1 MSKKNEPIPHPKREQ
16 GGPQPTLIGP
26 EFKIKGG
33 YQPPT
38 GKLSPT
44 KPPTNPPNK
53 GSSGKK

>member
-1 MSKKNEPIPHPKREQ
+1 MSKNNKPAPSPKREQ
-16 GGPQPTLIGP
+16 GGPQPAAIAPQLDMRS
-26 EFKIKGG
+26 G
-33 YQPPT
+33 YQPTT